1 MKRKILY
8 LALLCVLLATATIT
22 VFAVNVEA
30 PEASVPT
37 EPVATIS
44 EAYIPSEPSEPEEVE
59 EVIVLDVVEIKR
71 VNPATQAEAEAA
83 CAVVEE
89 RLEHALNVYSS
100 LIEMGY
106 PEDHPAVVLAATEV
120 ENNEADKTH
129 YKKLIGEFRKTR
141 KWAQHAAE
149 YPAATE
155 IWLYMKN
162 LGWSDAVC
170 AGIMGNLMA
179 EVGGQTLNIN
189 YGLYSSSG
197 SYYGMCQWS
206 NRYYGSI
213 HGMGLRAQCN
223 FLRDTIK
230 KELDTYGYMYKS
242 GMNFS
247 KFLSIAS
254 PSEAALCFAKA
265 YERCGSGSYSVRQRN
280 AQVAYDYFTR

>member
-59 EVIVLDVVEIKR
+59 EVIVLDVVEIER
-71 VNPATQAEAEAA
+71 VDPATQAEAEAA

-89 RLEHALNVYSS
+89 RLEHALNVYNS

-120 ENNEADKTH
+120 ENNEADKIH
-129 YKKLIGEFRKTR
+129 YKKLIGEFRKAR

-247 KFLSIAS
+247 KFLSISS

-280 AQVAYDYFTR
+280 AQVAYDYFTS

>member
-59 EVIVLDVVEIKR
+59 EVIVLDVVEIER
-71 VNPATQAEAEAA
+71 VDPATQAEAEAA

-89 RLEHALNVYSS
+89 RLEHALTVYNS

-106 PEDHPAVVLAATEV
+106 PEDHPAVVLAATEI

-129 YKKLIGEFRKTR
+129 YKKLIGEFRKAR

-247 KFLSIAS
+247 KFLSISS

-280 AQVAYDYFTR
+280 AQVAYDYFTS

>member
-59 EVIVLDVVEIKR
+59 EVIVLDVVEIER
-71 VNPATQAEAEAA
+71 VDPATQAEAEAA

-89 RLEHALNVYSS
+89 RLEHALNVYNS

-129 YKKLIGEFRKTR
+129 YKKLIGEFRKAR

-247 KFLSIAS
+247 KFLSISS

-265 YERCGSGSYSVRQRN
+265 YERCGSGSYNVRQRN

>member
-1 MKRKILY
+1 MKKKIMSVVGAFILMASMIQPVY
-8 LALLCVLLATATIT
+8 ATEM
-22 VFAVNVEA
+22 NVA
-30 PEASVPT
+30 ADRDVT

-59 EVIVLDVVEIKR
+59 EVIVLDVVEIER
-71 VNPATQAEAEAA
+71 VDPATQAEAEAA
-83 CAVVEE
+83 CAIVEE
-89 RLEHALNVYSS
+89 RLEHALNVYNS

-129 YKKLIGEFRKTR
+129 YKKLIGEFRKAR

-247 KFLSIAS
+247 KFLSISS

-280 AQVAYDYFTR
+280 AQVAYDYFTS